1 MSTSSIPIESLQLIY
16 TVQHPCNV
24 VNTDRAIET
33 LGGRQRLVDAFTHT
47 TTSQL
52 TCAFTP
58 SNIYERPLRADRHK
72 STGILIRLRRN
83 KRTKTVTSIH
93 VIGILDTSYSFESL
107 ADFQYLP
114 MIKKDDHQ
122 YESFLNRLALNRQC
136 LDKENLERQCPLM
149 CIPAIFSRF
158 FDPTDYAFRPEPK
171 ARPKRT
177 ATTITRT
184 KQAINSNKLTKRNVR
199 SSSAHHI
206 GFDTASAPTGPKS
219 LNDLYTNVDQS
230 IITQLRRLF
239 EQRPVWTRNSLL
251 YHLKITEVIL
261 KRIIHHVAYFFC
273 NGPWNRCWLKYGYDP
288 RLDTKS
294 KIYQIVDYRVRAI
307 LDPEKNLVKSRT
319 SRAYHRS
326 SLIPGQISTTAT
338 TISASNTKNYAE
350 EMYMFKRTSL
360 PLARSIH
367 YQLIDIQLDEVQ
379 QMVHSNDGLELECT
393 EADGWCVTDYQNRA
407 REMMSAAHEQVYRQY
422 QREREQNATAD
433 DDDGSQQLEDDED
446 NDDDDEDDDDQNEET
461 NEEEEDDDDD
471 NDDDDDEDMEDDSR
485 DET

>member
-1 MSTSSIPIESLQLIY
+1 MSTSAIPIESLQLIY
-16 TVQHPCNV
+16 AVQHPCHV
-24 VNTDRAIET
+24 VNCDRAIET
-33 LGGRQRLVDAFTHT
+33 LGGRQRLVDVFTHS

-52 TCAFTP
+52 TCSFTP
-58 SNIYERPLRADRHK
+58 SNIYERPLRAERQK
-72 STGILIRLRRN
+72 TTGLLLRLRRN
-83 KRTKTVTSIH
+83 KHTKTVKSIH

-114 MIKKDDHQ
+114 MIKKNDQ
-122 YESFLNRLALNRQC
+122 YESFLNRVALNRQC
-136 LDKENLERQCPLM
+136 LDKENLERPCPLM

-177 ATTITRT
+177 ATTITRA
-184 KQAINSNKLTKRNVR
+184 KQAMNSNKLTKRNVR
-199 SSSAHHI
+199 SSAAHHI
-206 GFDTASAPTGPKS
+206 GFDATTVPTGPKS
-219 LNDLYTNVDQS
+219 SNDLYTNVDQS
-230 IITQLRRLF
+230 IITHLRRLF
-239 EQRPVWTRNSLL
+239 DQRPVWTRNSLL

-273 NGPWNRCWLKYGYDP
+273 NGPWNRCWVKYGYDP
-288 RLDTKS
+288 RSDTKS

-326 SLIPGQISTTAT
+326 SLIPGQMSSTAT

-360 PLARSIH
+360 PVARSIH
-367 YQLIDIQLDEVQ
+367 YQLIDIQLEEVQ
-379 QMVHSNDGLELECT
+379 QMVHSNDGQEHDCT
-393 EADGWCVTDYQNRA
+393 ENDGWCVVDYQNRA
-407 REMMSAAHEQVYRQY
+407 REMMSAAHEQLYRQY
-422 QREREQNATAD
+422 QREREHNVTGD
-433 DDDGSQQLEDDED
+433 DDDASQQLEEDEEHD
-446 NDDDDEDDDDQNEET
+446 EEEEEEGDEDDDDHDEES
-461 NEEEEDDDDD
+461 NEEEDDE
-471 NDDDDDEDMEDDSR
+471 DDEHEDSR